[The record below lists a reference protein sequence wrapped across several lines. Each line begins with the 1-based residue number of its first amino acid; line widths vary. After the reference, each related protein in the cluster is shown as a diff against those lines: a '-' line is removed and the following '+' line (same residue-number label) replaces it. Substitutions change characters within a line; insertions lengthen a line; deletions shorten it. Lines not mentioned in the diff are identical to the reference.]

1 VRLALAV
8 CVGLLLVPATALADL
23 PVISYVDETGVFRLY
38 EAEFNREVAPPPA
51 VPVADPATFRYGI
64 SLSGR
69 YIVFTDAAKKLH
81 LLDRATN
88 TEVPLPPAVDIY
100 ASPGSLSVSD
110 TGLIA
115 FDNAGAGGAVVFN
128 GASGQF
134 VETGLPSLNNGHRQT
149 HLSADGRFVAST
161 CDDTAATCVDPL
173 GSGSDVYVQDLTTR
187 TDTGFSQNGSLD
199 EQRPCI
205 DGDGSLV
212 GIDKGAGAGLS
223 DVHVFDRTT
232 PQELTFTG
240 LNDASKDDTTCVL
253 DRTGAYIGL
262 TQDTSGTPKFAV
274 YQVASSDFLPLPA
287 DKEFDSSS
295 QFSEAYTPPP
305 GGGPPAPPPSGDR
318 VKPVT
323 SSVRMTRL
331 RFRPGRRA
339 TAFRF
344 VLSEPAAV
352 RIVIR
357 RMGRYVG
364 ELRRARLNAG
374 ANTIRWNGR
383 LKGRKARPGEYA
395 AVLIAT
401 DLAGNLSLP
410 VFKEFRVLRP
420 AGDRRP

>member
-1 VRLALAV
+1 MRLALAV

-23 PVISYVDETGVFRLY
+23 PVISYVDENGVFRLY
-38 EAEFNREVAPPPA
+38 EAEFNREVAPPPP

-88 TEVPLPPAVDIY
+88 TQVPLPGIDVY
-100 ASPGSLSVSD
+100 ADPGSLSVSD

-128 GASGQF
+128 SASGQF
-134 VETGLPSLNNGHRQT
+134 VDTGLPALNNGHKQT
-149 HLSADGRFVAST
+149 HLSADGRFLATT
-161 CDDTAATCVDPL
+161 CDDAAATCVDPL
-173 GSGSDVYVQDLTTR
+173 GSGADAYVQDLTTK
-187 TDTGFSQNGSLD
+187 TDTGFPNDATLD
-199 EQRPCI
+199 EENPCI

-212 GIDKGAGAGLS
+212 GFDRGSLGQH
-223 DVHVFDRTT
+223 DVHVFDRGVN
-232 PQELTFTG
+232 PAQELTFPG
-240 LNDASKDDTTCVL
+240 LNDASKGETNCVL

-262 TQDTSGTPKFAV
+262 TRDESGTPTFDV
-274 YQVASSDFLPLPA
+274 YQVASDEFLTLPA
-287 DKEFDSSS
+287 DKEFDSRS

-357 RMGRYVG
+357 RVGRYAG
-364 ELRRARLNAG
+364 QLRRARLNGG

-383 LKGRKARPGEYA
+383 LKGRKARPGSYA

>member
-1 VRLALAV
+1 MRVALAV
-8 CVGLLLVPATALADL
+8 CALVLVAPATALADL
-23 PVISYVDETGVFRLY
+23 PVISYVDENGVFRLY
-38 EAEFNREVAPPPA
+38 EAQFNREVEPPPP

-69 YIVFTDAAKKLH
+69 YIVFTDAGKKLH

-88 TEVPLPPAVDIY
+88 AQVLLTGIDVY
-100 ASPGSLSVSD
+100 ADPGSLSVSD

-115 FDNAGAGGAVVFN
+115 FDNAGTSGAVVFN
-128 GASGQF
+128 SATGQF
-134 VETGLPSLNNGHRQT
+134 IQTGLPPMNNGHRQT
-149 HLSADGRFVAST
+149 RLSADGHFLATT
-161 CDDTAATCVDPL
+161 CDDTAATCVAAL
-173 GSGSDVYVQDLTTR
+173 GSGADAYVQDLTSGTN
-187 TDTGFSQNGSLD
+187 TGFSQNDGLD

-212 GIDKGAGAGLS
+212 GIDKGAGAGS
-223 DVHVFDRTT
+223 FDVHIFDRTT
-232 PQELTFTG
+232 PPELTLAG
-240 LNDASKDDTTCVL
+240 LNDASTDDTTCVL
-253 DRTGAYIGL
+253 DRTGAHIGL
-262 TQDTSGTPKFAV
+262 TQDASGTPKFAV
-274 YQVASSDFLPLPA
+274 YQVASSDFLPLPP
-287 DKEFDSSS
+287 DKEFDSRS

-339 TAFRF
+339 TIFRF

-357 RMGRYVG
+357 RVGRYVG
-364 ELRRARLNAG
+364 QLRRDRLNAG

-383 LKGRKARPGEYA
+383 LKGRKARPGSYA

-420 AGDRRP
+420 EGDRRP